1 MASDQQIPWGK
12 IVRLRIAWR
21 RFLNRVDHLSVRQKI
36 FGLLV
41 TSGVASISV
50 AAIGV
55 FTLSSMNNRISE
67 MVDVT
72 TKRIQYGLEL
82 NQAIISV
89 DRAEKSLI
97 LAGNEAEVESFV
109 TLLNETTADV
119 DLKIE
124 NLKALVEGNSRASL
138 GLIAANFAEYLRLQ
152 RHLVELIKLDHV
164 LKGRSPAGD
173 RSVPTFQ
180 ELERLMTKVRTVCA
194 QRGKTSL
201 KAASCTSVTSEVLK
215 NLRSLQGRSSLLVA
229 ANSGKGKSSAET
241 INTIYLRL
249 NELKDLI
256 PAEDTAVIE
265 SFSAALR
272 NWLAHQ
278 SKIDLPGKG
287 KEDGLRLVRTKAES
301 LARSTEQLIDGIVTS
316 NAMELDADKR
326 RSRSDHVAA
335 VTMLVILSAASIGI
349 AGLIAF
355 GLLRSIRRRLSQMI
369 RMAAA
374 MSRGDLGARCD
385 ESGNDETSELARTF
399 NTMAGRLQGF
409 TTALDDARR
418 LAEDANRTKS
428 DFLANMSHE
437 IRTPM
442 NGVIGMSELLAGT
455 ALDEEQ
461 AKYTRRIQSC
471 GETLLT
477 VVNDVLDFS
486 KIEAGMLKV
495 EHIPFALRDRLME
508 LVDLLRPQAEEKG
521 LELALAIAAD
531 VPARVTGDPVRL
543 NQILFNLLGNAIKF
557 TGSGEV
563 KLAVS
568 RGPGTPDS
576 LEFAVEDSGIGMD
589 AEVLGRIFKPFT
601 QADSST
607 SRKYGGTGLGLA
619 ICTKLVGMMNGRITA
634 TSTPGTGSVFRVEL
648 ALPEAGPTVAGGRPD
663 AAETEAKAPRAG
675 RILVV
680 DDTPVN
686 REVAIVMLRKL
697 GFTAEGVASGE
708 AAIQAVTR
716 GTYAAVLMD
725 CQMPGLSGYEATRRI
740 RGLSDR
746 AKARIPI
753 IAMTA
758 HALQGDRE
766 LCLASGM
773 DDYLAKPIKS
783 ASLKTTILRWLQAAD
798 EASCAA
804 HEPPRA
810 AATKRQLDAV
820 DEETIKQLQGLSDGD
835 DNLLRDLIEAF
846 LENASPTIESL
857 ELALARSDMSS
868 VAKRA
873 HTLFGSCGN
882 FGAKKMMALCRAVE
896 AAGKGDDRA
905 AAAPLVEGLRGEYE
919 AVRRELMDLVS
930 H

>member
-1 MASDQQIPWGK
+1 MARDRQRLWSK
-12 IVRLRIAWR
+12 VARLRVDWR
-21 RFLNRVDHLSVRQKI
+21 RFLNGVDHMSVRQKI
-36 FGLLV
+36 FGLLA
-41 TSGVASISV
+41 TSGAASIAV

-55 FTLSSMNNRISE
+55 FTLGSMNNRISE

-97 LAGNEAEVESFV
+97 LAGSEAEVESFV
-109 TLLNETTADV
+109 TLLNGTTDDV
-119 DLKIE
+119 NKKIE
-124 NLKALVEGNSRASL
+124 ELKALVEGNSRSAL
-138 GLIAANFAEYLRLQ
+138 GLIAANFAEYVRLQ
-152 RHLVELIKLDHV
+152 RHLVELIKLDHL
-164 LKGRSPAGD
+164 LKGRSPGGD
-173 RSVPTFQ
+173 KSVPTFG

-201 KAASCTSVTSEVLK
+201 KAASCTNVTSEVLK
-215 NLRSLQGRSSLLVA
+215 NLRALRERPSLLLAPTAV
-229 ANSGKGKSSAET
+229 SKGRTSAES
-241 INTIYLRL
+241 INTVYLRL
-249 NELKDLI
+249 NELKALLP
-256 PAEDTAVIE
+256 PADASVIE
-265 SFSAALR
+265 SFSSALR

-278 SKIDLPGKG
+278 SKVDLPGKD
-287 KEDGLRLVRTKAES
+287 KDEGLKLVRTKAET
-301 LARSTEQLIDGIVTS
+301 LARSTEQLINGIVTS
-316 NAMELDADKR
+316 NANELDADKR
-326 RSRSDHVAA
+326 RSRQDHQAA
-335 VTMLVILSAASIGI
+335 VSMLVVLSAVSIGL
-349 AGLIAF
+349 AGLIGV

-369 RMAAA
+369 RMANA

-409 TTALDDARR
+409 TAALDDARR

-442 NGVIGMSELLAGT
+442 NGVIGMAELLAGT
-455 ALDEEQ
+455 ALDSEQ

-495 EHIPFALRDRLME
+495 EHIPFALRERLTE
-508 LVDLLRPQAEEKG
+508 LIELLTPQAEEKNLQLRLDVG
-521 LELALAIAAD
+521 HG
-531 VPARVTGDPVRL
+531 VPARVSGDPVRL

-557 TGSGEV
+557 TAAGEV
-563 KLAVS
+563 RLTVTVDATSKDVLVFEAS
-568 RGPGTPDS
+568 DT
-576 LEFAVEDSGIGMD
+576 GIGMSE
-589 AEVLGRIFKPFT
+589 EVLSRIFKPFT

-619 ICTKLVGMMNGRITA
+619 ICTKLVGMMAGDLSAR
-634 TSTPGTGSVFRVEL
+634 SSPGSGSVFRV
-648 ALPEAGPTVAGGRPD
+648 ALPFPPAGPAVATAWAD
-663 AAETEAKAPRAG
+663 APVAEAKTPKAG

-686 REVAIVMLRKL
+686 REVALVMLRKL
-697 GFTAEGVASGE
+697 GFTAEGVPSGE
-708 AAIQAVTR
+708 AAIEAVAR
-716 GTYAAVLMD
+716 DQFAAVLMD

-740 RGLSDR
+740 RSLPDR

-766 LCLASGM
+766 ACLAAGM
-773 DDYLAKPIKS
+773 DDYLAKPIKT
-783 ASLKTTILRWLQAAD
+783 ASLRTTVLRWLHSDDAAPAP
-798 EASCAA
+798 E
-804 HEPPRA
+804 RA
-810 AATKRQLDAV
+810 GAQLAGLHAV
-820 DEETIKQLQGLSDGD
+820 DPETIKQLRGLSDDED
-835 DNLLRDLIEAF
+835 DGLLNQLVTAF
-846 LENASPTIESL
+846 LANASPTVESL
-857 ELALARSDMSS
+857 ELALARFDMPT
-868 VAKRA
+868 VAKKA
-873 HTLFGSCGN
+873 HALFGSCGN
-882 FGAKKMMALCRAVE
+882 FGARKMMALCREVE
-896 AAGKGDDRA
+896 AAGKSADQVA
-905 AAAPLVEGLRGEYE
+905 AEPLVARLKGEYE
-919 AVRRELMDLVS
+919 SVRRELLGLVS